1 MRIFHGLWK
10 PSSLSKSSLKF
21 LAKTPHSQKFLVTTI
36 GTDKM
41 KSIEEIFTEAVEKAS
56 RDLETFVYQHGY
68 FSGSDPEDAGHMM
81 LSKYDRTLWETI
93 LSMVQEHIKTEKK
106 NFSIDTLLLELHKKG
121 VDVVPTCFSIQKR
134 IVNTN
139 NTLFIVNG
147 EEGGIHIERACYEGV
162 TLAVDEAII
171 AEIIVAYDRMMD
183 NLPDCYKKTILRLQ
197 LEKKE
202 MEIIGTT
209 AKGIVHD
216 ILNKS
221 GADLI
226 FEGSEL
232 KFSLIID
239 NVPYPFH
246 TTLSTIREDLE
257 SMLDNF

>member
-1 MRIFHGLWK
+1 
-10 PSSLSKSSLKF
+10 
-21 LAKTPHSQKFLVTTI
+21 
-36 GTDKM
+36 M
-41 KSIEEIFTEAVEKAS
+41 KSIEEIFAEAVEKAS
-56 RDLETFVYQHGY
+56 GDLETFVYQHGY
-68 FSGSDPEDAGHMM
+68 FSGSDPKEAGQMM

-93 LSMVQEHIKTEKK
+93 LSMVQEHIKTEKR

-121 VDVVPTCFSIQKR
+121 VDIAPTCFSLQKR
-134 IVNTN
+134 IVNMN
-139 NTLFIVNG
+139 NTLFVVSA

-162 TLAVDEAII
+162 TLAVDETII
-171 AEIIVAYDRMMD
+171 AEIMVAYDRIID
-183 NLPDCYKKTILRLQ
+183 ELPNCYEETIQRLH

-202 MEIIGTT
+202 MEIIGSA

-216 ILNKS
+216 MLKES